1 MKEMRLRSMG
11 GEIEK
16 LEITEAILA
25 GERALES
32 LQNARERLGK
42 AKNWSLID
50 LFGGGLFTDVMKHSR
65 LKETKEYLEEAKEDL
80 RNFRRELSDV
90 QMFLN
95 LNLEIS
101 DFLKVTDI
109 FFDNPVSDYMVQSKI
124 SQAKEQ
130 LDETVCQVENL
141 ILDLKQLR
149 YY

>member
-1 MKEMRLRSMG
+1 MG

-141 ILDLKQLR
+141 ISDLKQLR
-149 YY
+149 DY

>member
-25 GERALES
+25 GERALER

-141 ILDLKQLR
+141 ISDLKQLR
-149 YY
+149 DY

>member
-1 MKEMRLRSMG
+1 MG

-124 SQAKEQ
+124 SQVKEQ

-141 ILDLKQLR
+141 ISDLKQLR
-149 YY
+149 DY

>member
-1 MKEMRLRSMG
+1 MG

-16 LEITEAILA
+16 LEITEAILT

-50 LFGGGLFTDVMKHSR
+50 LFGGELFTDVMKHSR

-141 ILDLKQLR
+141 ISDLKQLR
-149 YY
+149 DY

>member
-1 MKEMRLRSMG
+1 MG

-65 LKETKEYLEEAKEDL
+65 LKETKEYLEESKEDL

-141 ILDLKQLR
+141 ISDLKQLR
-149 YY
+149 DY

>member
-1 MKEMRLRSMG
+1 MG

-25 GERALES
+25 GERALER

-141 ILDLKQLR
+141 ISDLKQLR
-149 YY
+149 DY

>member
-1 MKEMRLRSMG
+1 MG

-16 LEITEAILA
+16 LEITEAISA

-65 LKETKEYLEEAKEDL
+65 LKETKEDLEEAKEDL

-141 ILDLKQLR
+141 ISDLKQLR
-149 YY
+149 DY

>member
-1 MKEMRLRSMG
+1 MG

-32 LQNARERLGK
+32 LQNAWERLGK

-141 ILDLKQLR
+141 ISDLKQLR
-149 YY
+149 DY

>member
-1 MKEMRLRSMG
+1 M
-11 GEIEK
+11 
-16 LEITEAILA
+16 
-25 GERALES
+25 
-32 LQNARERLGK
+32 
-42 AKNWSLID
+42 
-50 LFGGGLFTDVMKHSR
+50 
-65 LKETKEYLEEAKEDL
+65 
-80 RNFRRELSDV
+80 

-141 ILDLKQLR
+141 ISDLKQLR
-149 YY
+149 DY

>member
-149 YY
+149 DY

>member
-1 MKEMRLRSMG
+1 MG

-65 LKETKEYLEEAKEDL
+65 LKEYLEEAKEDL

-109 FFDNPVSDYMVQSKI
+109 FLITLYLTTWCSPKSARQKNSWMRLSARWKI
-124 SQAKEQ
+124 
-130 LDETVCQVENL
+130 
-141 ILDLKQLR
+141 
-149 YY
+149 